1 MNNYDCI
8 SKCDEIINTDKRENE
23 TGDLRELRDVMIWIC
38 QKLYAK
44 RISINHKYGNQF
56 KGEASSISENTN
68 TGEKE
73 IWLNLSKA
81 SGRDLLWI
89 LIHEYGHALLGTAPK
104 GKIKTRGWELKAG
117 DKGWDSVII
126 EFPDLERYREEFIKR
141 RNKDAATYPDCNRQD
156 E

>member
-8 SKCDEIINTDKRENE
+8 SKCDEIINTDKRENG
-23 TGDLRELRDVMIWIC
+23 TGDLVELRDVMIWIC

-44 RISINHKYGNQF
+44 RISINHKHGNRF
-56 KGEASSISENTN
+56 KGKASSISENTN

-73 IWLNLSKA
+73 IWLNLSNA

-89 LIHEYGHALLGTAPK
+89 LIHEYGHALLETAPK
-104 GKIKTRGWELKAG
+104 GKIRTRGWELKAW

-126 EFPDLERYREEFIKR
+126 EFPDLERYGGEFTKR
-141 RNKDAATYPDCNRQD
+141 RNMDAATYPPP
-156 E
+156 